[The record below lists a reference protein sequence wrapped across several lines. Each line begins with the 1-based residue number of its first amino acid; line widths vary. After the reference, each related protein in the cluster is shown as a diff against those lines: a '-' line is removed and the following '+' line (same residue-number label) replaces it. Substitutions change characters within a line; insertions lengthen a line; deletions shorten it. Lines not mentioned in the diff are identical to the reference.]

1 MELQNLE
8 SHLILDQR
16 MAKLD
21 SSKRGKDR
29 KNVVKKTNFETQTDV
44 TLNKMME
51 RERDLELRESE
62 NQIERFKMKQQLDT
76 RERELLRKERELE
89 F

>member
-1 MELQNLE
+1 
-8 SHLILDQR
+8 
-16 MAKLD
+16 
-21 SSKRGKDR
+21 
-29 KNVVKKTNFETQTDV
+29 
-44 TLNKMME
+44 MME